1 MQSRHSRRTE
11 HRRLAIEG
19 AGQQRT
25 TAGIAVEGRFGH
37 HRIST
42 LKEGFMGTFS
52 IWHWLIVLIVV
63 LVMFGGK
70 GKISQ
75 IMGDV
80 GNGLK
85 AFKKSLRDDD
95 RNDDVVAEPK
105 ALRASSDPTVAE
117 AVRERDH
124 AAKS

>member
-1 MQSRHSRRTE
+1 M
-11 HRRLAIEG
+11 
-19 AGQQRT
+19 
-25 TAGIAVEGRFGH
+25 TASIAVEGGFGH
-37 HRIST
+37 HQSPT
-42 LKEGFMGTFS
+42 VKESFMGTFS

-95 RNDDVVAEPK
+95 KNDDVMAEPK

-117 AVRERDH
+117 QVRERDH